1 MRKLVSSS
9 ASVLMLAL
17 LAGVFA
23 VPSALAQPSDKEIT
37 RLDREIDGLIRSID
51 DIVWSNII
59 IYRLQDDYKNRL
71 LTSLQA
77 EDSADIER
85 LEQIGEVVAPGPL
98 PNFSSTAITTASGRG
113 SRGFDLFKASICQR
127 YPEYD
132 CEYDFDN
139 DELQRAFTIAS
150 SIVQNRASR
159 PKDFFL
165 VASRDRTNPRLIA
178 LLGVDFQSGSASLM
192 SFRRVGSQLYDYL
205 TSNNADSTMYS
216 ELKDAIRVGS
226 PSLSN
231 QMFLLRDL
239 SKVAIVERTKAIATY
254 IDETEN
260 PWVIQS
266 ISMGRPIREAW
277 TPPPVED
284 TSAAGDDAGAIDFSA
299 LLGGGTDIFGDEGTK
314 SLVEGAAVPGAV
326 EHPHEIVIGTDVIA
340 GYYSYEMNTEKQ
352 VKETKWGLELL
363 NNFDELNYPSI
374 WGGRMTLNA
383 ILRNIKLGA
392 VLPQIRFGGNTIA
405 ESGLFDKPQRIL
417 GGYGI
422 AFGGDFAAP
431 VLNNSGLFNFHA
443 SYTFGEAGTDAV
455 AKTVYEVQPGDSG
468 LGDPTVTGERGYLIR
483 YAFQGFYSFGFY
495 ADNESQHLFRMKL
508 GGTVYGVDEF
518 ERRQVLGRGSD
529 IQTDTVPGLEKVS
542 SETIGGIAGRIEYM
556 KGGTDIPYGIG
567 LQYFD
572 AAIQSNIWI
581 QFIISRSLDL
591 KLEGRFFSSVFRD
604 AKPWEEESLII
615 PSLEVKYH
623 FGTP

>member
-37 RLDREIDGLIRSID
+37 RLDREIDGLIRSVD

-59 IYRLQDDYKNRL
+59 IYRLQDDFKNRL
-71 LTSLQA
+71 VTSMQA
-77 EDSADIER
+77 EDSVDIER
-85 LEQIGEVVAPGPL
+85 LEQIGEIIAPAPL
-98 PNFSSTAITTASGRG
+98 PNFASTAISIAGSPRGR
-113 SRGFDLFKASICQR
+113 SEELFKQSICQR
-127 YPEYD
+127 YPEYE
-132 CEYDFDN
+132 CEYDYDP
-139 DELQRAFTIAS
+139 DAMGRAFAIAS
-150 SIVQNRASR
+150 SIDQNRKSR

-165 VASRDRTNPRLIA
+165 ISSRDRTNPRLIA
-178 LLGVDFQSGSASLM
+178 LLGVSYESGNASLM
-192 SFRRVGSQLYDYL
+192 SFRRVGSQLYEYL

-216 ELKDAIRVGS
+216 ELKEAVQIGS
-226 PSLSN
+226 PSLAN

-239 SKVAIVERTKAIATY
+239 SKVDIVERTKAIATY

-277 TPPPVED
+277 TAPPTDD
-284 TSAAGDDAGAIDFSA
+284 TTAAEDAGGFFESFS
-299 LLGGGTDIFGDEGTK
+299 LDIGGEDNK

-326 EHPHEIVIGTDVIA
+326 EHPNEIVIGTDVIA

>member
-1 MRKLVSSS
+1 MRKLVSLP
-9 ASVLMLAL
+9 ASVLMLAV

-23 VPSALAQPSDKEIT
+23 VPSVLAQPSDKEIT

-59 IYRLQDDYKNRL
+59 IYRLQDDFKNRL
-71 LTSLQA
+71 VAGMQA
-77 EDSADIER
+77 GDSADIEQ
-85 LEQIGEVVAPGPL
+85 LEQIGEVIAPAPL
-98 PNFSSTAITTASGRG
+98 PNFAATAISIAGSPRGRG
-113 SRGFDLFKASICQR
+113 GDLFKQAICQR

-132 CEYDFDN
+132 CEYDYDL
-139 DELQRAFTIAS
+139 DAMSRAFAIAS
-150 SIVQNRASR
+150 SIDQNRKSR

-165 VASRDRTNPRLIA
+165 VTSRDRANPRLIA
-178 LLGVDFQSGSASLM
+178 LLGVSYETGSASLM
-192 SFRRVGSQLYDYL
+192 SFRRVGSQLHEYL
-205 TSNNADSTMYS
+205 TSNNADSTMYT
-216 ELKDAIRVGS
+216 ELKEAVQVGS
-226 PSLSN
+226 TALAN

-239 SKVAIVERTKAIATY
+239 GKIQIIDRTQAIATY
-254 IDETEN
+254 IDETEY
-260 PWVIQS
+260 PFVIRS
-266 ISMGRPIREAW
+266 ISMGRPIRQEW
-277 TPPPVED
+277 TPPPVDDTAAAEED
-284 TSAAGDDAGAIDFSA
+284 GGFVFGGDFGLDLGDDNN
-299 LLGGGTDIFGDEGTK
+299 K
-314 SLVEGAAVPGAV
+314 SLVEGAAIPGAV
-326 EHPHEIVIGTDVIA
+326 EHPNEIVVGTDVIV
-340 GYYSYEMNTEKQ
+340 GYYAYDMEDKKQ
-352 VKETKWGLELL
+352 VKETKWGVELL

-392 VLPQIRFGGNTIA
+392 VLPQFRFGGNTIG

-443 SYTFGEAGTDAV
+443 SYTFGEASTDAI

-468 LGDPTVTGERGYLIR
+468 LGDPTLQGESGYLIR

-529 IQTDTVPGLEKVS
+529 IQADTVPALAKIG
-542 SETIGGIAGRIEYM
+542 SETVGGIAGRIEYM

-581 QFIISRSLDL
+581 QFVIARNLDL

-604 AKPWEEESLII
+604 PKPWEEESLII